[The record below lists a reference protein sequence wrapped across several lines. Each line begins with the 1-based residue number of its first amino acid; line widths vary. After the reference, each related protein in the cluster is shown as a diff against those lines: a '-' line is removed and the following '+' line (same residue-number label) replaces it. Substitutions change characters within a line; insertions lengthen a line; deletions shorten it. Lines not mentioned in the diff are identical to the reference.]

1 MMNGKLQVL
10 IFTLVLLAGMFAVSE
25 GYFGGGGS
33 VGKKK
38 RSNLV
43 QVPQEDSAF
52 PRDTRNQEDYEAVPE
67 RRNQICETCKKVC

>member
-1 MMNGKLQVL
+1 MVKMNTKLQVL
-10 IFTLVLLAGMFAVSE
+10 IFTLVLLAGMFTVSE

-43 QVPQEDSAF
+43 QVERVMYLQTNLITN
-52 PRDTRNQEDYEAVPE
+52 RDLSG
-67 RRNQICETCKKVC
+67 

>member
-43 QVPQEDSAF
+43 QVGYAF
-52 PRDTRNQEDYEAVPE
+52 AKRN
-67 RRNQICETCKKVC
+67 

>member
-1 MMNGKLQVL
+1 MNTKLQVL

-43 QVPQEDSAF
+43 QV
-52 PRDTRNQEDYEAVPE
+52 E
-67 RRNQICETCKKVC
+67 RVMYLQTNLITNGDLSG

>member
-1 MMNGKLQVL
+1 MNAKLQVL
-10 IFTLVLLAGMFAVSE
+10 IFTLVLLAGMFTVSE

-43 QVPQEDSAF
+43 QVERVMYLQTNLITN
-52 PRDTRNQEDYEAVPE
+52 RDLSG
-67 RRNQICETCKKVC
+67 